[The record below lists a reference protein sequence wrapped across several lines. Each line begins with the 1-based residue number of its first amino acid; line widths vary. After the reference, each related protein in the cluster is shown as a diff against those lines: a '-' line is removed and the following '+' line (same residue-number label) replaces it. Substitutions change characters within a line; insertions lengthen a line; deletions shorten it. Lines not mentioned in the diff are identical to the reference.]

1 MKLSEIARAIDA
13 NLEGEDVDIT
23 GVAPIGEAGPTH
35 LTFVANPTY
44 TPQVKTTRAAA
55 VILSPD
61 FGPCPRPSLRH
72 PNPYFA
78 FARALALFYEP
89 PPPPSG
95 IHPTA
100 VIHPSVQLGTGV
112 SIGAHTVIE
121 QDCVIDDQV
130 VIYPNCTIYRG
141 VVIGRNSTIHANCSI
156 REYCSL
162 GQRVILQ
169 NGVCIGSDG
178 FGFAPQPDGSWYK
191 IVQSGRVAIED
202 DVEIGA
208 NTAID
213 RAAMGETRI
222 KSGAKIDN
230 LVQVGHSC
238 SVGEHSLLCAQ
249 VGLAGST
256 HVGQR
261 VLLAGQVGAAGHL
274 TIGDGAVVTAQSGIH
289 QSVPPEQTVSGY
301 PAIENSQWLK
311 ASAVFRRLPE
321 LARHLRQLENRI
333 KKLEESHLK

>member
-1 MKLSEIARAIDA
+1 MKLSEIAREIGAK
-13 NLEGEDVDIT
+13 LEGEDVEIT
-23 GVAPIGEAGPTH
+23 GVAPISEAGPTH
-35 LTFVANPTY
+35 LTFVANPAY

-72 PNPYFA
+72 PNPYLA
-78 FARALALFYEP
+78 FARALALFYQP
-89 PPPPSG
+89 PAPSPG

-100 VIHPSVQLGTGV
+100 VIHPSTQIGIGV

-121 QDCVIDDQV
+121 QDCLIGDKA
-130 VIYPNCTIYRG
+130 VIYPNCTIYQS
-141 VVIGRNSTIHANCSI
+141 VVIGRDSTIHANCSI
-156 REYCSL
+156 REYCTL

-178 FGFAPQPDGSWYK
+178 FGFAQQPDGSWYK
-191 IVQSGRVAIED
+191 IVQSGRVVIED

-208 NTAID
+208 NTTID

-238 SVGEHSLLCAQ
+238 YVGEHSLLCAQ

-256 HVGQR
+256 RVGQR
-261 VLLAGQVGAAGHL
+261 VLLAGQVGVAGHL
-274 TIGDGAVVTAQSGIH
+274 TIGEGAVVTAQSGIH

-301 PAIENSQWLK
+301 PAIENIQWLK

-321 LARHLRQLENRI
+321 LTRHLRHLESRIKQLE
-333 KKLEESHLK
+333 EPHLK